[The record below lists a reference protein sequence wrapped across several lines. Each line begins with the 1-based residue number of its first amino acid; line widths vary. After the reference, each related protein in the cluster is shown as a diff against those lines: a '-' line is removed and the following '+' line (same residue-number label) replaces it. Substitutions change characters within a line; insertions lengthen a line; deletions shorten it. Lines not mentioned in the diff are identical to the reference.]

1 MPKAK
6 NSNLVSIGGKSTE
19 LGKETFL
26 AKAATIRRRILK
38 DTPRYRDVTHDVMA
52 GEYSGTL
59 SKHLDAR
66 ASKKTKGKTAMPKA
80 IGTLKSRKTLA
91 GKRGRKSLFDSAEF
105 TLDIGIENAVDVT
118 EEMQNL
124 SDDYREKCGN
134 DDDKIAEFLL
144 EMFDEDT
151 RDENVKN
158 WRKSRFDALKRAAKI
173 ANGKD
178 SAYSLEIGET
188 EESDDLCWILVRTK

>member
-6 NSNLVSIGGKSTE
+6 KSNLVSIGGKSTE
-19 LGKETFL
+19 FGKETFL

-38 DTPRYRDVTHDVMA
+38 DTPRYRDLTHDVMA
-52 GEYSGTL
+52 GQYSGSL
-59 SKHLDAR
+59 SKMVDAR
-66 ASKKTKGKTAMPKA
+66 VTVKKRGKTAMPKA
-80 IGTLKSRKTLA
+80 IGNLKSRKTLA

-105 TLDIGIENAVDVT
+105 EFGIGIENALDVT

-124 SDDYREKCGN
+124 SDDYREKCDN
-134 DDDKIAEFLL
+134 DEDKIQEFLL

-178 SAYSLEIGET
+178 STYSLEIGET
-188 EESDDLCWILVRTK
+188 EDSEDYCWILVRTK